1 MGNLFDVV
9 SFIHSLS
16 PDSIDVNETL
26 SSLRFGARARC
37 VTARLCDSPIGVGV
51 SPMSKQSANAE
62 IARLRVQVAKL
73 TKELK
78 GIKGSVPHR
87 HLGLDASISVIGRG
101 ACTLDR
107 LTALVGKRGG
117 SGTDKQGGGSR
128 LIWAGVALSFI
139 FQAIDVAAG

>member
-1 MGNLFDVV
+1 
-9 SFIHSLS
+9 
-16 PDSIDVNETL
+16 
-26 SSLRFGARARC
+26 
-37 VTARLCDSPIGVGV
+37 
-51 SPMSKQSANAE
+51 MSKQSANAE

-78 GIKGSVPHR
+78 GIKGSVPPR

-107 LTALVGKRGG
+107 LTALVGKRAAGSGNG
-117 SGTDKQGGGSR
+117 SGTDKQGGRSR

>member
-1 MGNLFDVV
+1 
-9 SFIHSLS
+9 
-16 PDSIDVNETL
+16 
-26 SSLRFGARARC
+26 
-37 VTARLCDSPIGVGV
+37 
-51 SPMSKQSANAE
+51 MSKQGANAE
-62 IARLRVQVAKL
+62 IARLRLQVAKL

-107 LTALVGKRGG
+107 LTALVGKRAAG
-117 SGTDKQGGGSR
+117 SGNGSGMDKQGGGGSR

>member
-1 MGNLFDVV
+1 
-9 SFIHSLS
+9 
-16 PDSIDVNETL
+16 
-26 SSLRFGARARC
+26 
-37 VTARLCDSPIGVGV
+37 
-51 SPMSKQSANAE
+51 MSKQSANAE

-78 GIKGSVPHR
+78 GIKGSVPPR

-107 LTALVGKRGG
+107 LTALVGRCGG

>member
-1 MGNLFDVV
+1 M
-9 SFIHSLS
+9 SA
-16 PDSIDVNETL
+16 
-26 SSLRFGARARC
+26 SSVRAR
-37 VTARLCDSPIGVGV
+37 S
-51 SPMSKQSANAE
+51 MSSSVASVDIIVPNHHFLTSTRAHRPCGTPQEQPAAKAE

>member
-1 MGNLFDVV
+1 
-9 SFIHSLS
+9 
-16 PDSIDVNETL
+16 
-26 SSLRFGARARC
+26 
-37 VTARLCDSPIGVGV
+37 
-51 SPMSKQSANAE
+51 MSKQSANAE

-107 LTALVGKRGG
+107 LTALVGKRAAGSGNG

>member
-1 MGNLFDVV
+1 
-9 SFIHSLS
+9 
-16 PDSIDVNETL
+16 
-26 SSLRFGARARC
+26 
-37 VTARLCDSPIGVGV
+37 
-51 SPMSKQSANAE
+51 MSKQSANAE

-78 GIKGSVPHR
+78 GIKGSVPPR

-101 ACTLDR
+101 ACTLDS
-107 LTALVGKRGG
+107 LTALVGKRGE
-117 SGTDKQGGGSR
+117 SGTDKQGGRSR